1 MRTMTHSAMTL
12 VACMALGCP
21 GGDDT
26 TARPPRSTATPPATA
41 AQGTTPSERAPATPA
56 VERAATPSAPVA
68 MALEPAV
75 DLVPVLG
82 SVRVVAL
89 YDGEALPSASRQ
101 VGRFVSVVGRARD
114 AHLVEPDAAERAAA
128 TAWLDAADRPIPAA
142 WSCCVSPR
150 PRPLLRIGR

>member
-56 VERAATPSAPVA
+56 VEICET
-68 MALEPAV
+68 L
-75 DLVPVLG
+75 
-82 SVRVVAL
+82 
-89 YDGEALPSASRQ
+89 
-101 VGRFVSVVGRARD
+101 RARYGD
-114 AHLVEPDAAERAAA
+114 AMPKALGGA
-128 TAWLDAADRPIPAA
+128 
-142 WSCCVSPR
+142 
-150 PRPLLRIGR
+150 